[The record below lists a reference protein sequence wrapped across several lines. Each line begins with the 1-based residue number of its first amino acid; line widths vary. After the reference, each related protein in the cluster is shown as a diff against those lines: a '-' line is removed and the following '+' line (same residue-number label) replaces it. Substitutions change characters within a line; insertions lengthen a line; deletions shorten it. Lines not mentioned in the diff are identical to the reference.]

1 MQCLY
6 LSYTLGGIISPLLTR
21 PFMTSQPRNHLH
33 SNHMSST
40 ESMFSNTTFT
50 LDYIYNVTNDVM
62 FVEETNTLNV
72 TLNKETGETSDIYL
86 AFILTSILTLS
97 ASIPYC
103 IMLIDGGHKYDV
115 KVRDTGTHNMSEHKR
130 TSSKVKRYSV
140 VILVCLV
147 NLLYAATED
156 SLSDFLIT
164 FCLQQLEWDR
174 TKSVLLLSLYWTAS
188 CVGGILA
195 VFIIKPHR
203 IVKMTFCACTI
214 WILAFLGALLCSQFE
229 FHDLIWMCIPLSGMF
244 MVVIIPNIVSWT
256 EIYVCNVSGKISS
269 LIIMSTGAGIALNPP
284 FIGYLMDTYSSI
296 CFLYVLSI
304 ESFLCTLCFIFA
316 YSVLHCCDRNNDN
329 VTPAGRSYSEEI
341 IPMDVQR
348 IPVNCGL
355 MGDIT
360 CHITENGDGKIEME
374 VSDT

>member
-40 ESMFSNTTFT
+40 ELMFSNITFT
-50 LDYIYNVTNDVM
+50 SDYIYNVTNDGM

-72 TLNKETGETSDIYL
+72 TLNNEKGETSDIYL
-86 AFILTSILTLS
+86 AFILTSVLTLS

-115 KVRDTGTHNMSEHKR
+115 KVKDTATHKRTDHKR
-130 TSSKVKRYSV
+130 TSSKVKIYSV

-164 FCLQQLEWDR
+164 FCLQQLEWNR

-203 IVKMTFCACTI
+203 IVKMTLCACTI
-214 WILAFLGALLCSQFE
+214 WIFAFLGAL
-229 FHDLIWMCIPLSGMF
+229 
-244 MVVIIPNIVSWT
+244 
-256 EIYVCNVSGKISS
+256 
-269 LIIMSTGAGIALNPP
+269 
-284 FIGYLMDTYSSI
+284 
-296 CFLYVLSI
+296 
-304 ESFLCTLCFIFA
+304 
-316 YSVLHCCDRNNDN
+316 
-329 VTPAGRSYSEEI
+329 
-341 IPMDVQR
+341 
-348 IPVNCGL
+348 
-355 MGDIT
+355 
-360 CHITENGDGKIEME
+360 
-374 VSDT
+374 